1 MVETLPFNIGQIIMQ
16 AIGGYFGLEPILN
29 EKTIPFHSE
38 GYSINFGRGGLLAI
52 LKARGYKRIWLP
64 EYNCPSVTEYLTKHH
79 IAWKTYPVDSNL
91 NPILPNLIPG
101 DAFCYIN
108 YFGIKSAIC
117 RQLEAQ
123 GLPLILDLT
132 QAFFYKPL
140 PQTDAF
146 SSARKF
152 VGVPDGGYL
161 FGPLAR
167 ACDFVQQEMTPAD
180 CQSLFLRQ
188 QGDVAGGYVAFQKQD
203 ESLINWQPAQ
213 ASQMTLDMFERID
226 WEVVIHQRKANF
238 RQYAEAFDAINTI
251 ALHAEED
258 ALALCYPLQAD
269 WVSNETKQA
278 LIAKKIFVP
287 TYWPGTIEN
296 AWTQN
301 TLFLPC
307 DQRYTLTEIDF
318 VIQEVKRLCPR

>member
-1 MVETLPFNIGQIIMQ
+1 MSMQ
-16 AIGGYFGLEPILN
+16 AIGGYFGLEPTLN
-29 EKTIPFHSE
+29 EKTTPFHSE
-38 GYSINFGRGGLLAI
+38 GYPINFGRGGLLAI
-52 LKARGYKRIWLP
+52 LKARDYRRVWLP

-79 IAWKTYPVDSNL
+79 IVWETYPVDEQL
-91 NPILPNLIPG
+91 NPILPNLSSG
-101 DAFCYIN
+101 DVLCYIN
-108 YFGIKSAIC
+108 YFGIKSETC
-117 RQLEAQ
+117 RHLEAQ

-161 FGPLAR
+161 FGPLVEE
-167 ACDFVQQEMTPAD
+167 CDLVQQEMTPVE

-203 ESLINWQPAQ
+203 ESLINWIPAR
-213 ASQMTLDMFERID
+213 ASQMTLDMFDSINWDAIIR
-226 WEVVIHQRKANF
+226 QRKANF
-238 RQYAEAFDAINTI
+238 KQYADAFGAINAI
-251 ALHAEED
+251 PLHAEDD
-258 ALALCYPLQAD
+258 ALALCYPLQAE
-269 WVSNETKQA
+269 WISKETKQA
-278 LIAKKIFVP
+278 LIAKKVFVP

-296 AWTQN
+296 KWTQN

-307 DQRYTLTEIDF
+307 DQRYTSAEIDF
-318 VIQEVKRLCPR
+318 VINAVKFFV